1 MRIYKLYS
9 HSNGE
14 LHKLLSSPNIVKEIK
29 STRKECAGYVSGSK
43 GGRNAYKDWSGVL
56 SEKGVRE

>member
-1 MRIYKLYS
+1 VRLYKLYS

-14 LHKLLSSPNIVKEIK
+14 LLKLLSSPSIVKVIK
-29 STRKECAGYVSGSK
+29 SMTKECAGYVSGSN
-43 GGRNAYKDWSGVL
+43 GSRNAYKVWSGSL